1 MLARALAAACSE
13 AAAAA
18 ASAAAI
24 VAAFAFAAAASE
36 MAFAIGP
43 PGLGAAPHTSL
54 SCVLTTFLK

>member
-13 AAAAA
+13 AAAA
-18 ASAAAI
+18 SAAAI
-24 VAAFAFAAAASE
+24 AAAFAFAAAASE
-36 MAFAIGP
+36 IAFAIGP